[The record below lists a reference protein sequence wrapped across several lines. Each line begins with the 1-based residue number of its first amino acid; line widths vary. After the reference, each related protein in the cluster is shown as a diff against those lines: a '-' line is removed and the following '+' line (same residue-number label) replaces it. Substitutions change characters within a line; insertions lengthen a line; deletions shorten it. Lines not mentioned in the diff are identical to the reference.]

1 MNKKLVQ
8 LIITLVSTI
17 ILVTAMILINR
28 YTSFSSKVVK
38 TVINDLL
45 GVGIIFN
52 AAYGI
57 YNFCNKNSD

>member
-8 LIITLVSTI
+8 LIITLISTI

-45 GVGIIFN
+45 GVGIILN

>member
-28 YTSFSSKVVK
+28 YASFSSKVVK

-45 GVGIIFN
+45 GVGIILN

-57 YNFCNKNSD
+57 YHFCNKNSD